1 MLRSI
6 FLIGII
12 LSSVVFTPFAFGQE
26 LQKSTWLETAAV
38 IYDQKFAKAVQAS
51 VTFETI
57 NNNEIQFPDELI
69 EKIMSHEEIRFVLF
83 TNMNQCVMG
92 VSSDEQC
99 IMIGFNRDL
108 LKGDLGINAIHENGK
123 RISDELITDIIS
135 GPAKGT
141 IIQTV
146 FLKTDTGTN
155 VSFNIDLK
163 LNLKTKILRPLIK
176 KYYKMILTSVLYK
189 MNNKILEEN

>member
-1 MLRSI
+1 MN
-6 FLIGII
+6 
-12 LSSVVFTPFAFGQE
+12 VP
-26 LQKSTWLETAAV
+26 
-38 IYDQKFAKAVQAS
+38 AS
-51 VTFETI
+51 VDKLIRFSEDFENLPMFLPDQLKSVRILEQNDDETKTEETI
-57 NNNEIQFPDELI
+57 VFSSIIKKEIVQEAVHKKKNNN
-69 EKIMSHEEIRFVLF
+69 
-83 TNMNQCVMG
+83 
-92 VSSDEQC
+92 
-99 IMIGFNRDL
+99 
-108 LKGDLGINAIHENGK
+108 
-123 RISDELITDIIS
+123 ELITDIIS